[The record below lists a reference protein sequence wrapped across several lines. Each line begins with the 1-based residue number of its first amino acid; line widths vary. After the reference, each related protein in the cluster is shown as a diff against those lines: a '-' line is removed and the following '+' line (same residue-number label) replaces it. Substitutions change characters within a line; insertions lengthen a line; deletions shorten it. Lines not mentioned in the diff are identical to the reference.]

1 MRATGKTST
10 TRGAV
15 AFLVAGTLV
24 AAGCGDED
32 FKNEKR
38 PPVPMEL
45 TGVIQEDK
53 VTISPNGR
61 DRKIGAGPFLIIISN
76 QTEDA
81 HTVTL
86 EGDAGSNVRERVGPI
101 NPLDTATIQK
111 SLPRGVYE
119 VRAGSDVAVPREIR
133 AAELRIGPPR
143 DPSNNELLLP

>member
-15 AFLVAGTLV
+15 AFLLAGTLVV
-24 AAGCGDED
+24 AAGCGEDD

-61 DRKIGAGPFLIIISN
+61 DKKIGSGPFLIIVSN
-76 QTEDA
+76 QTEES

-86 EGDAGSNVRERVGPI
+86 EGDRVRERVGPI

-111 SLPRGVYE
+111 DLPQGVYE
-119 VRAGSDVAVPREIR
+119 VRAGSNEAVPAGEQIR
-133 AAELRIGPPR
+133 PAELRIGPRR

>member
-15 AFLVAGTLV
+15 AFLLAGTLV
-24 AAGCGDED
+24 AAAGCGEED
-32 FKNEKR
+32 FKNERR

-45 TGVIQEDK
+45 TGVIQEDE

-76 QTEDA
+76 QTDEA

-86 EGDAGSNVRERVGPI
+86 EGDRVRERVGPI
-101 NPLDTATIQK
+101 NPLDTARIQQT
-111 SLPRGVYE
+111 LRQGVYE
-119 VRAGSDVAVPREIR
+119 VRAGSEVAVPREIEP
-133 AAELRIGPPR
+133 ATLRIGPPR
-143 DPSNNELLLP
+143 DPSNNRLLLP

>member
-15 AFLVAGTLV
+15 AFLLAGTLVV

-86 EGDAGSNVRERVGPI
+86 EGDRVRERVGPI

-111 SLPRGVYE
+111 TLPRGFYE